1 MQFPP
6 ACRRFFFS
14 SACAFFL
21 GASAAFSSQPPLHD
35 VPFSVLAPNADR
47 VHLLGDFNGWKPSED
62 SLMARD
68 PSGRWL
74 KSVALPDGT
83 NAYAFFA
90 EGPSVSGDGWLLD
103 WKSSRV
109 FSKKRS
115 KSHSLLV
122 LPDDL
127 DSFLARQAPAR
138 ETERG
143 IEIPVFYERISDATA
158 ALSPNRYSS
167 DSLSPSPPPFGN
179 WSLPEFVGK
188 DPLFGIVSVGD
199 LEFLAAFDRQSPG
212 DKTYNRLVFDLNR
225 NGDLTDD
232 EPLPGDVSSYN
243 RQNYF
248 SCAFPPIDLQ
258 IDVDGQ
264 TLPYCL
270 RLRIAG
276 SIAPNLE
283 MDSSPSPQIYL
294 SVLAHCVYLGEFA
307 LDGAGFRF
315 ALADASGNG
324 VFGDAP
330 VVNPGSRY
338 ADGALFAGGDLFV
351 LAPSGQPLKSA
362 DGVAFGRNVAVGQR
376 LFEIQLDLAAGSLVL
391 RPLESGIGF
400 LSPSSPILSMS
411 MLAPASNDSLMV
423 FSGDAPIPA
432 PAGNWRLLEYRMLK
446 KDDWGDVWFL
456 HGRGAS
462 DVSHLPVRDGE
473 TIPLPFGEPLKAS
486 VAIGDHSLR
495 RTATQDLLRIS
506 MSLLGNAGERIAD
519 LRRFSGNLSQ
529 HKMSSRSQNR
539 PEEAT
544 FRIVKPDGE
553 LVFSGSFEYG

>member
-1 MQFPP
+1 MQLPTASLRFPLL
-6 ACRRFFFS
+6 F
-14 SACAFFL
+14 ACAGFL
-21 GASAAFSSQPPLHD
+21 GASAAFSSLPPSHD

-47 VHLLGDFNGWKPSED
+47 VHLLGDFNGWKPSDD

-74 KSVALPDGT
+74 KTIALPDGT

-90 EGPSVSGDGWLLD
+90 EGPSVPGDGWMLD

-115 KSHSLLV
+115 KNHSLLV

-127 DSFLARQAPAR
+127 ESFLARQAPAR

-167 DSLSPSPPPFGN
+167 DSLSSSPPPFGN
-179 WSLPEFVGK
+179 WILPKFVGNS
-188 DPLFGIVSVGD
+188 PLFGVVSLGD
-199 LEFLAAFDRQSPG
+199 LEFRAALDRLAPD
-212 DKTYNRLVFDLNR
+212 DKAYNRLVFDLNR

-232 EPLPGDVSSYN
+232 EPLSGEVSFYN

-270 RLRIAG
+270 RLRVAG
-276 SIAPNLE
+276 SIAPDPE
-283 MDSSPSPQIYL
+283 MAPSLSPQIYL
-294 SVLAHCVYLGEFA
+294 SALAHCVYLGEFA
-307 LDGAGFRF
+307 LDGAGYRF

-330 VVNPGSRY
+330 AVHPGSRY
-338 ADGALFAGGDLFV
+338 ADGALFAGGDVFA
-351 LAPSGQPLKSA
+351 LAPSGQPLRSA
-362 DGVAFGRNVAVGQR
+362 DGVACGRHLALGHR
-376 LFEIQLDLAAGSLVL
+376 LFEIQLDLPNGSMLL
-391 RPLESGIGF
+391 RPVESGIAF
-400 LSPSSPILSMS
+400 LAPSSHVLSMS
-411 MLAPASNDSLMV
+411 LFAPDSNGSLMA
-423 FSGDAPIPA
+423 FSCDGPIPA

-446 KDDWGDVWFL
+446 KDDWGDDWFL

-462 DVSHLPVRDGE
+462 DVSHLPLRDGQ
-473 TIPLPFGEPLKAS
+473 TLPLPFGDPLKAS
-486 VAIGDHSLR
+486 AAVGDHSIR
-495 RTATQDLLRIS
+495 RTATQEIMRIS

-519 LRRFSGNLSQ
+519 LRHFSGKLTQ
-529 HKMSSRSQNR
+529 HKMSKRAQNR